1 MDNDSTICAIATPPG
16 SGPISVIRVSGKE
29 AFDICSRIIRFH
41 DTKKKIKELPANTI
55 HYASVIDD
63 DELVDEVLVS
73 LFRKPRSY
81 TGEDVIEISCHGA
94 YYIQQQILQ
103 LLINQGAR
111 LARPGEFT
119 LRAYLN
125 GKMDLSQAEAVA
137 DLIAS
142 TTAASHRVAL
152 NQMKGGFSNE
162 ISKLREQLLNFIS
175 LIELEL
181 DFSEEDVEFAD
192 RKELMELVKKIIKL
206 INSLIESF
214 KLGNVIKHGVP
225 VAITGKPNV
234 GKSTLLNALL
244 HEERAIVSEIAGT
257 TRDVIED
264 VITIEGFSFRF
275 IDTAGLRKVT
285 DTIETIGIEK
295 TFQKIDQAYIVLY
308 VIDATENT
316 QEIDRL
322 AGKIK
327 KRLEGKDKK
336 LIIILNKVDM
346 LNERKLSEL
355 KDLRNFSNF
364 DSDDRILYISAFYNE
379 NIDQLA
385 SLLLSIVKQRDTGEH
400 DVIVTNTRHFE
411 ALTKAREAL
420 DRVAEGLKTGI
431 TGDFLAMDI
440 REALHYLGEIT
451 GEVTTDEILGNIFS
465 KFCIGK

>member
-1 MDNDSTICAIATPPG
+1 MLNEDTICAISTPPG
-16 SGPISVIRVSGKE
+16 NGAIAVIRLSGSNALTIAEKV
-29 AFDICSRIIRFH
+29 FQPS
-41 DTKKKIKELPANTI
+41 KKGKILSNQKANTI
-55 HYASVIDD
+55 HHGLIKEDDTIIDD
-63 DELVDEVLVS
+63 VMVNI
-73 LFRKPRSY
+73 FRSPNSY
-81 TGEDVIEISCHGA
+81 TGEDVVEISCHGSL
-94 YYIQQQILQ
+94 YIQKKTLEILT
-103 LLINQGAR
+103 NSGAR
-111 LARPGEFT
+111 LAKPGEFT
-119 LRAYLN
+119 MRAFLN

-137 DLIAS
+137 DLIAGS
-142 TTAASHRVAL
+142 SRAAHDVAI
-152 NQMKGGFSNE
+152 NHMRGGFKDLIKS
-162 ISKLREQLLNFIS
+162 LRDQLLSFTS

-400 DVIVTNTRHFE
+400 DVIVSNTRHYE

-420 DRVAEGLKTGI
+420 ERVSEGMKTGI